1 MYDQFTPKIASIG
14 KVKRRHCR
22 DPHLTHAISPEAER
36 EGGIKGAA
44 EAGTEG
50 IKGRISGLFTGLA
63 ATSYFPTQQPP
74 AVDLSNSMIIKH

>member
-1 MYDQFTPKIASIG
+1 MISLHPKLPRSG
-14 KVKRRHCR
+14 RHCQE
-22 DPHLTHAISPEAER
+22 PHLTHAISPEAEG
-36 EGGIKGAA
+36 EGETRGQP

-50 IKGRISGLFTGLA
+50 IKGRISGLFNGLA